1 MYALCAVFADNVFRP
16 VPEPIK
22 DHSPAASRGKIGW
35 GHHLLLQPCQGCTS
49 HKKLRHGVVL
59 SGHVPKKDAK
69 KAVFP
74 NGTRPFKYSF
84 VLN

>member
-22 DHSPAASRGKIGW
+22 DHPPAASRGKIGR
-35 GHHLLLQPCQGCTS
+35 GHHLLRQPGQGCAS
-49 HKKLRHGVVL
+49 HEKLCQSVVL
-59 SGHVPKKDAK
+59 SGHAPKKDAK

-74 NGTRPFKYSF
+74 NGTRPF
-84 VLN
+84 